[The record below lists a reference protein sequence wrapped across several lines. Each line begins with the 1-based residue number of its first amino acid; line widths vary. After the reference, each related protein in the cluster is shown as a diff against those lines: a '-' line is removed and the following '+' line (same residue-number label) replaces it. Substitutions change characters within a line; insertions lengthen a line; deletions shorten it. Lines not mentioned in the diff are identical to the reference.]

1 MDKIY
6 DNDVVFS
13 FVIFQMAESVDL
25 VLDSQNESLIS
36 FNQTEEENGTLKN
49 ETIDCG
55 VLDED
60 YIRVWTGFQ
69 WWLEGILFTGLGIA
83 GEVQNVDFTY
93 TRSQKFAHT
102 CYSLLHKHP

>member
-1 MDKIY
+1 
-6 DNDVVFS
+6 
-13 FVIFQMAESVDL
+13 MAESVDL

-55 VLDED
+55 VLDEE

-69 WWLEGILFTGLGIA
+69 WWLEGVLFTGLGIA
-83 GEVQNVDFTY
+83 GEVQYVILFIGPI
-93 TRSQKFAHT
+93 KGVGHIGWK
-102 CYSLLHKHP
+102 LV

>member
-1 MDKIY
+1 MIIM
-6 DNDVVFS
+6 F
-13 FVIFQMAESVDL
+13 FLIFQMAESVDL

-55 VLDED
+55 VLDEE

-69 WWLEGILFTGLGIA
+69 WWLEGVLFTGLGIA
-83 GEVQNVDFTY
+83 GEVQYVLLFNVYRAYLGGTLGGNWLDFF
-93 TRSQKFAHT
+93 RFG
-102 CYSLLHKHP
+102 